1 MEESKMVEKS
11 YTIIDEAGIHARPS
25 TALVKAVT
33 PFTSEV
39 TLEYKEKQV
48 NLKSIMGV
56 MSLGIPTGAIVKV
69 IAKGDDALQVIEKL
83 DEVMQQE
90 GLAK

>member
-1 MEESKMVEKS
+1 MVEKS